1 VATAIRHLVRKD
13 GSNEFYIAKRK
24 LLVNWEFL
32 VTPPLCI
39 NFSNIIRV
47 KRRTGVI
54 DLAGAGVNGLE
65 QLIHL
70 LIRHLLAQVCQDV
83 FELANTDEARHILI
97 EDLESTAVLLGVA
110 GVAEAAWSVENA
122 LEGLEVDCWRATDTL
137 LVFVLRLESG
147 SEM

>member
-1 VATAIRHLVRKD
+1 M
-13 GSNEFYIAKRK
+13 
-24 LLVNWEFL
+24 L

-39 NFSNIIRV
+39 NVSNIIRV

-83 FELANTDEARHILI
+83 FELANTDEACHILI

-110 GVAEAAWSVENA
+110 GVAEAAWSVQNA
-122 LEGLEVDCWRATDTL
+122 LEGLEVDCWRAKDTL